1 MNILSII
8 ALAVAFIAPGA
19 MAIELGVNN
28 NDPTCNDNTGVPF
41 CTITGALDISMPGDT
56 ITVFPGDYRLHAEVN
71 TSNLNIIGVGSPTL
85 NFAFSTLLPIITI
98 RADGVR
104 FEGFDVTGVTG
115 AISILG
121 NNNIIAH
128 NRVRNT
134 GFTTIQL
141 GNFDA
146 EPVRVAN
153 NTVADNQVA
162 GGSAG
167 IAVNGDRNIIV
178 RNQVSRATISPCVFV
193 SGNNNTLKKNRVNDC
208 NFDGFGIFGD
218 KNKIIRNRAISNTTG
233 FNLSAGFG
241 LSTGLSRKNRLTRNV
256 AIGNTTFGFND
267 ALDGNKRNIYRRN
280 VCKRNGIRGSLP
292 FGLCRPQ
299 R

>member
-1 MNILSII
+1 
-8 ALAVAFIAPGA
+8 
-19 MAIELGVNN
+19 MAIDLGVNN
-28 NDPTCNDNTGVPF
+28 NDPACNSGPGAPF
-41 CTITGALDISMPGDT
+41 CTISGALGLALPGDT
-56 ITVFPGDYRLHAEVN
+56 IIVAPGSYRDNIEVN
-71 TSNLNIIGVGSPTL
+71 TSNIVIEGVGVPTL
-85 NFAFSTLLPIITI
+85 RTAASTLRAMVTI
-98 RADGVR
+98 NATGVR
-104 FEGFDVTGVTG
+104 FEGFEVTGG
-115 AISILG
+115 ANGIIILG
-121 NNNIIAH
+121 NNNIVSH
-128 NRVRNT
+128 NRVHDN
-134 GFTTIQL
+134 GFVEIGV
-141 GNFDA
+141 GNFSA

-178 RNQVSRATISPCVFV
+178 RNQVSRATSSACVFV
-193 SGNNNTLKKNRVNDC
+193 SGNNNVLKKNLVNNC
-208 NFDGFGIFGD
+208 FFDGFGIFGN
-218 KNKIIRNRAISNTTG
+218 KNRIIRNRAISNTTG

-280 VCKRNGIRGSLP
+280 ICKSNGINGSLP